1 MKYAFI
7 AEHASSYAVERQC
20 AALGVSVS
28 GYYAWRK
35 RSTSHHQA
43 QDAQLLEQIRQV
55 YQESRRLY
63 GSPRV
68 HAALKR
74 VGIAC
79 SRKRIARLMRQA
91 GLHSLRQR
99 RHPIRVPGPASHAH
113 DTTPNLLNRQF
124 YADRPNQKWTADI
137 TYIPT
142 GEGWLYLAAI
152 LDLFSRRL
160 VGWAMKPRCDSAL
173 VTLALHMALAQRHPQ
188 TDLLHHSDRGSQ
200 YTSTDYTALLA
211 QQGIRL
217 SLSRTGNCYDN
228 AVMESFFR
236 TVKAECVS
244 LTHFPSR
251 QHARQTLFE
260 FLEVYYNRQRL
271 HSTLG
276 YLTPVEFEAAY
287 SL

>member
-7 AEHASSYAVERQC
+7 AEHANRYAVERQC
-20 AALGVSVS
+20 AALDVSVS

-35 RSTSHHQA
+35 RSASHHQA
-43 QDAQLLEQIRQV
+43 QDAQLMEQIRQV

-74 VGIAC
+74 AGIAC
-79 SRKRIARLMRQA
+79 SRKRIARLMPQA

-99 RHPIRVPGPASHAH
+99 RRPIRVSGSLPHAH
-113 DTTPNLLNRQF
+113 DMPPNLLNRQF
-124 YADRPNQKWTADI
+124 HADRPNQKWTADI
-137 TYIPT
+137 TYVPT
-142 GEGWLYLAAI
+142 AEGWLYLAAI

-173 VTLALHMALAQRHPQ
+173 VTQALHMALAHRHPQ

-200 YTSTDYTALLA
+200 YTSADYTALLA

-217 SLSRTGNCYDN
+217 SLSRTGDCYDN

-244 LTHFPSR
+244 LSHFSSR

-260 FLEVYYNRQRL
+260 FLEVYYYRQRL

-276 YLTPVEFEAAY
+276 YLTPVEFEATY

>member
-7 AEHASSYAVERQC
+7 AEHVSSYPVERQC

-35 RSTSHHQA
+35 RDTSHHQA
-43 QDAQLLEQIRQV
+43 QDEQLLEQIRQV
-55 YQESRRLY
+55 YQGSRRLY

-74 VGIAC
+74 AGIAC
-79 SRKRIARLMRQA
+79 SRKRIARLMRQ
-91 GLHSLRQR
+91 R
-99 RHPIRVPGPASHAH
+99 RRPVGAPSQLTHAP
-113 DTTPNLLNRQF
+113 DMAPNLLNRQF
-124 YADRPNQKWTADI
+124 HADRPNQKWTADI

-142 GEGWLYLAAI
+142 AEGWLYLAAI

-160 VGWAMKPRCDSAL
+160 VGWAMRPRCDSTL
-173 VTLALHMALAQRHPQ
+173 VTLALHMALAHRHPG

-200 YTSTDYTALLA
+200 YTSADYTALLA

-217 SLSRTGNCYDN
+217 SMSRTGNCYDN

-236 TVKAECVS
+236 TVKAECV
-244 LTHFPSR
+244 HRNHYRSR
-251 QHARQTLFE
+251 QQAGQSLFD

-276 YLTPVEFEAAY
+276 YLTPVEFEATY

>member
-7 AEHASSYAVERQC
+7 AEHASAYPVERQC
-20 AALGVSVS
+20 GALGVAVS

-35 RSTSHHQA
+35 RGVSRHQA
-43 QDAQLLEQIRQV
+43 QDAALLEQIGQV
-55 YQESRRLY
+55 YQRSRRLY

-74 VGIAC
+74 AGIAC
-79 SRKRIARLMRQA
+79 SRKRVARLMRQA
-91 GLHSLRQR
+91 GIHSLRQR
-99 RHPIRVPGPASHAH
+99 RRPVPTPSDLTDTH
-113 DTTPNLLNRQF
+113 DMAPNRLNRQF
-124 YADRPNQKWTADI
+124 QADHPNQKWVADI
-137 TYIPT
+137 TYVPT
-142 GEGWLYLAAI
+142 AEGWLYLAAI

-160 VGWAMKPRCDSAL
+160 VGWAMHSRCDTAL
-173 VTLALHMALAQRHPQ
+173 VTAALQMAFAHRHPE

-200 YTSTDYTALLA
+200 YTSADYTSRLA
-211 QQGIRL
+211 HHGIRL
-217 SLSRTGNCYDN
+217 SMSRTGNCYDN

-236 TVKAECVS
+236 TLKAECVS
-244 LTHFPSR
+244 LNRFSSR
-251 QHARQTLFE
+251 LQARQALFE